1 MLILP
6 YKDKKFGFDT
16 SFGFEFVNFWDS
28 LWSRARDDLRT
39 SDRVI
44 IIGYS
49 LLPVDQRAR
58 AMLLEDVPNGAR
70 IEIVCGSQSKRI
82 ADDYRAHGFS
92 DIIVFSGYFADWLMT
107 QALTTI

>member
-1 MLILP
+1 
-6 YKDKKFGFDT
+6 
-16 SFGFEFVNFWDS
+16 
-28 LWSRARDDLRT
+28 
-39 SDRVI
+39 
-44 IIGYS
+44 
-49 LLPVDQRAR
+49 
-58 AMLLEDVPNGAR
+58 MLLEDVPNGAR